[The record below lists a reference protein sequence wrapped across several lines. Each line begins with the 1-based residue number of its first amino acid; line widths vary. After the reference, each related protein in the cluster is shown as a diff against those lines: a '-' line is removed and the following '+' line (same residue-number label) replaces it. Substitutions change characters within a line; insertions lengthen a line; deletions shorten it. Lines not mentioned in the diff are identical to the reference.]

1 MLLYVCI
8 HSLATLLCDKSLHRG
23 NTPEHLESLSC
34 QGSRRMPGSAAQSA
48 IYPGTCGAQADKH
61 TLVQNLGIPM
71 RDLRVLDPMV
81 QQPSKRSAIF
91 VRERALV
98 VNLER
103 LRLIIS
109 KDQCIVLSA
118 PHSPI
123 VPGRPGMNASPEAPF
138 IKDLVMRIKAMGSQ

>member
-1 MLLYVCI
+1 MV
-8 HSLATLLCDKSLHRG
+8 SS
-23 NTPEHLESLSC
+23 
-34 QGSRRMPGSAAQSA
+34 
-48 IYPGTCGAQADKH
+48 GAKQ
-61 TLVQNLGIPM
+61 
-71 RDLRVLDPMV
+71 
-81 QQPSKRSAIF
+81 SAIF

-123 VPGRPGMNASPEAPF
+123 VPGQLGMHVSPEAPF
-138 IKDLVMRIKAMGSQ
+138 VKDLVLRIKALASQCVALQTLHTMPDC